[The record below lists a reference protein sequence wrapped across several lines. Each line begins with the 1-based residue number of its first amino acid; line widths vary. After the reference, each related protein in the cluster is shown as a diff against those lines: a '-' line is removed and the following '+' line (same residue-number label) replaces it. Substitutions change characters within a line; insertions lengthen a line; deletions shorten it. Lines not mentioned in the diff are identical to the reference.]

1 MKHSTKQFAIA
12 SLTAA
17 VMGLG
22 MSSAAFAY
30 DVDDARDDA
39 SSAMETAGQAT
50 SDTWITSKVRAS
62 FVAESELSALDI
74 GVETNEGVVTLSGDV
89 DTDAQRELA
98 IKIAEDIEGVEAVA
112 ADGLNSHE

>member
-1 MKHSTKQFAIA
+1 MKTSTKNFAIA
-12 SLTAA
+12 SIAATALGLSAMSAA
-17 VMGLG
+17 VMADEHKTRDKAEST
-22 MSSAAFAY
+22 MDSAA
-30 DVDDARDDA
+30 
-39 SSAMETAGQAT
+39 QAT

-98 IKIAEDIEGVEAVA
+98 IKVAEDIEGVEAVA

>member
-1 MKHSTKQFAIA
+1 MKTSTKNFAIA
-12 SLTAA
+12 TIAATALGLSAMSAA
-17 VMGLG
+17 VL
-22 MSSAAFAY
+22 A
-30 DVDDARDDA
+30 DEHKNRDKA
-39 SSAMETAGQAT
+39 ESAMESAGQAT

-89 DTDAQRELA
+89 DTDAQRDLA
-98 IKIAEDIEGVEAVA
+98 IKVAEDIEGVEAVA